1 MSEAKSE
8 KPATP
13 DSLTKSGKDA
23 SIELSENELNT
34 VSGGIRK
41 DTTTTAN
48 KNSEGVRGLL

>member
-1 MSEAKSE
+1 MSDPKSQ

-13 DSLTKSGKDA
+13 DSLTKSGKGA

-41 DTTTTAN
+41 DSMTSAN
-48 KNSEGVRGLL
+48 KQTEGVKGLL